1 MTVSGE
7 QTNYEEILVSSLRSD
22 LEWLERE
29 FELLFKFKEEKTQK
43 DICLGNQIIYNVINN
58 IRTNDSE
65 ELLNLL
71 AITLNKIEKT
81 YPEFF

>member
-7 QTNYEEILVSSLRSD
+7 QTNYEEILFSSLRDD

-29 FELLFKFKEEKTQK
+29 FSLIFKYKNPKTQE
-43 DICLGNQIIYNVINN
+43 DIKMANRILDQVIDN
-58 IRTNDSE
+58 IKNTNSE
-65 ELLNLL
+65 EALNLL
-71 AITLNKIEKT
+71 AITLNRIEES